1 MYNTMDKFKQFINEL
16 WDGNITKHQLKDFI
30 NSNGFFSKAMMN
42 MISREEATDLLT
54 SDWWDNTVQI
64 TNNIPEWD
72 SIYIYEGIIS
82 QQYWKG
88 ERNRNGYKI
97 DKNGWLLDEYKLNP
111 AILLMHDPEKWVI
124 WNMVKVWVVKQWL
137 KWLFWVDVN
146 NISDEWIK
154 NQIRTGTLR
163 ATSTWSLIAE
173 YMLEDVVSGKN
184 YTEDKAIEIYGEW
197 EVIKA
202 YMWMESQVIL
212 NVTKSIMIETSP
224 VSIWSNYKAVD
235 GNTLSTY
242 FNNLINNKMTTEQIK
257 NAELNSENN
266 GGTPEGA
273 EEVVSENDTQVEATE
288 DVIETPE
295 VVEEEAPVAEEVVEI
310 VVEDVVEDEPTEPT
324 LEDKLAEKENEITRL
339 TNELNEIKNTP
350 VINTSLSK
358 SVIEESRPS
367 AQQIEKDFLSKTWS
381 K

>member
-1 MYNTMDKFKQFINEL
+1 
-16 WDGNITKHQLKDFI
+16 
-30 NSNGFFSKAMMN
+30 
-42 MISREEATDLLT
+42 
-54 SDWWDNTVQI
+54 
-64 TNNIPEWD
+64 
-72 SIYIYEGIIS
+72 
-82 QQYWKG
+82 
-88 ERNRNGYKI
+88 
-97 DKNGWLLDEYKLNP
+97 
-111 AILLMHDPEKWVI
+111 
-124 WNMVKVWVVKQWL
+124 
-137 KWLFWVDVN
+137 
-146 NISDEWIK
+146 
-154 NQIRTGTLR
+154 
-163 ATSTWSLIAE
+163 
-173 YMLEDVVSGKN
+173 
-184 YTEDKAIEIYGEW
+184 
-197 EVIKA
+197 
-202 YMWMESQVIL
+202 
-212 NVTKSIMIETSP
+212 
-224 VSIWSNYKAVD
+224 
-235 GNTLSTY
+235 
-242 FNNLINNKMTTEQIK
+242 MTTEQIK